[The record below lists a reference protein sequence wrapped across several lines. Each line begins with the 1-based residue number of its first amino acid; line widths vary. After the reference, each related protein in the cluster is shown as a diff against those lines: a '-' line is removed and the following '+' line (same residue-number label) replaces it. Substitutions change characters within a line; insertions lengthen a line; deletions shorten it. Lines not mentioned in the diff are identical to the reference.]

1 MGQELESKSVLLTG
15 ASSGIGAATAV
26 ALGEAGARLG
36 LLARRLDR
44 LGEVGE
50 AAIAAGAPEV
60 ELFQCD
66 LADLEAAQHSAM
78 AAEQHFGGVDVL
90 INNAG
95 MPKRRSVQDLTMAD
109 LDLTMDVN
117 FRAPMALTMAL
128 LPAMLKRGSGTIVNV
143 SSVGGRLPVKNESA
157 YCASKAAMCGF
168 TESMAADLY
177 GTGVEVRLI
186 LPGPIDTEIWDQ
198 PDNDDPFF
206 KDRLNPPTLVADGI
220 VEAIRSDLI
229 EHYLPD
235 LSELVAFKNSDL
247 EGFIS
252 GMVDM
257 AADQ

>member
-15 ASSGIGAATAV
+15 ASSGIGAATAI

-36 LLARRLDR
+36 LLARRLGR

-50 AAIAAGAPEV
+50 AATAAGAPEV

-66 LADLEAAQHSAM
+66 LADLDAAQRSAK

-117 FRAPMALTMAL
+117 FRAPMAMTMAL
-128 LPAMLKRGSGTIVNV
+128 LPAMLERGSGTIVNV
-143 SSVGGRLPVKNESA
+143 SSLGGRLPVKNEPA

-186 LPGPIDTEIWDQ
+186 LPGAIDTEIWDQ

-206 KDRLNPPTLVADGI
+206 KDQMESPTLVAKGI
-220 VEAIRSDLI
+220 VDAIRGDSI

-235 LSELVAFKNSDL
+235 LSSVVAFKNSDL

-252 GMVDM
+252 GMADM